1 MAYILSLVAMVAIY
15 SILTL
20 STNFML
26 GYCGIVTL
34 AQAAVF
40 GVAAYTVAILTSMG
54 WGFWLALI
62 PAVLFAALCNIIMTL
77 PSMRVGGIY
86 FMVVSFGFSTV
97 MSACFKNLE
106 VTGGSYGIS
115 GIPKAHIFGI
125 SLSSMG
131 AQAILMVVILI
142 IGIYIAYRI
151 FRSPF
156 GALVEACRQES
167 SAVEAVGK
175 SVIQMKISLAI
186 LGGIYAGVAGG
197 LYAQYMS
204 YIDPVS
210 FTLTKGFD
218 LSVYVMLGGAATLLG
233 SVAGPLF
240 LLLVPQ
246 LITFLPISSTAAGPL
261 QNLIYGAV
269 LIIFM
274 ILKPGGIIEKIPG
287 DRSGMG
293 IVGVWIRK
301 ILRKEAAAK

>member
-1 MAYILSLVAMVAIY
+1 MAYIFSLLAMVAIY

-40 GVAAYTVAILTSMG
+40 GVAAYTVAILTRLG
-54 WGFWLALI
+54 CNFWLALI
-62 PAVLFAALCNIIMTL
+62 PAAILAAVCNIVMTL

-86 FMVVSFGFSTV
+86 FMVVSFGFSTI
-97 MSACFKNLE
+97 MSACFQNLSI
-106 VTGGSYGIS
+106 TGGSYGLS
-115 GIPKAHIFGI
+115 GIPKAGIFGFKFQ
-125 SLSSMG
+125 SMG
-131 AQAILMVVILI
+131 MQALLTWIILI
-142 IGIYIAYRI
+142 IALFIAYRI

-156 GALVEACRQES
+156 GALVEASRQES
-167 SAVEAVGK
+167 SAVLALGK
-175 SVIQMKISLAI
+175 SVVKMKISLAT
-186 LGGIYAGVAGG
+186 LGGFYAGIAGG

-210 FTLTKGFD
+210 FSLTKGFD

-233 SVAGPLF
+233 SIAGPLF

-261 QNLIYGAV
+261 QNLIYGVV
-269 LIIFM
+269 LVLFM
-274 ILKPGGIIEKIPG
+274 VLRPEGIIRKIPG
-287 DRSGMG
+287 DSSGMG
-293 IVGVWIRK
+293 VVGVWFRNAVNKGRK
-301 ILRKEAAAK
+301 QT